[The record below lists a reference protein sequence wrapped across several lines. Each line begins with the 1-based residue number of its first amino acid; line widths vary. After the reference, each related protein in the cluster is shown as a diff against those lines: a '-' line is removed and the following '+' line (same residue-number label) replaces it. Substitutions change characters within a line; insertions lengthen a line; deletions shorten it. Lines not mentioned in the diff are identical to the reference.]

1 MYIHQSITIGS
12 ETDNNND
19 DNDDN
24 DDDDDDDDDDFTP
37 TKNHKPT

>member
-12 ETDNNND
+12 ETDNN
-19 DNDDN
+19 NDDN